1 MTTTIKNPDELL
13 GYIGQDLGTSG
24 WLEVPQGD
32 INLFAQATHDD
43 QWIHTDVERAK
54 IGPFGGPIA
63 HGYLTLSLLIPLWSQ
78 ILVIADLGMAVNYGL
93 NKVRFPAPVPAGSR
107 VRLTASLAAAEE
119 IKGGGV
125 QASVDAVMELEGT
138 DKPVCVA
145 QMVHRYYAA
154 TK

>member
-1 MTTTIKNPDELL
+1 MTTTIQNPDELL

-24 WLEVPQGD
+24 WLEIPQGD

-54 IGPFGGPIA
+54 SGPFGGPIA

-107 VRLTASLAAAEE
+107 VRLTASLAAAEQ

-125 QASVDAVMELEGT
+125 QAAVDAVMELEGT

-145 QMVHRYYAA
+145 QMVHRYYPA
-154 TK
+154 KR

>member
-1 MTTTIKNPDELL
+1 MTTTIQNPDELL

-24 WLEVPQGD
+24 WLEIPQRD

-54 IGPFGGPIA
+54 SGPFGGPIA

-107 VRLTASLAAAEE
+107 VRLTASLAAAEQ

-125 QASVDAVMELEGT
+125 QATVDAVMELEGT

-145 QMVHRYYAA
+145 QMVHRYYPA
-154 TK
+154 KR

>member
-1 MTTTIKNPDELL
+1 MTTTIQNPDELL

-24 WLEVPQGD
+24 WLEIPQGD

-54 IGPFGGPIA
+54 SGPFGGPIA

-107 VRLTASLAAAEE
+107 VRLTASLVAAEA

-125 QASVDAVMELEGT
+125 QATVDAVMELEGT

-145 QMVHRYYAA
+145 QMVHRYYAPTA
-154 TK
+154 